1 MAGSKSRKGEI
12 TVNVNNFVLKAEPLE
27 TIEQGLVGTNSFF
40 REMFNISVIDKIIVK
55 PFIVK
60 DLNPLSDISI
70 IVEHKITNKNKEM
83 RFDDDGNLI
92 FKEDDLSRI
101 VLEFFK
107 NKYVNVN
114 EKFAI
119 TLYES
124 SLILICYVEKIT
136 PIDIK
141 SNYTY
146 GIVEFGD

>member
-1 MAGSKSRKGEI
+1 
-12 TVNVNNFVLKAEPLE
+12 
-27 TIEQGLVGTNSFF
+27 
-40 REMFNISVIDKIIVK
+40 
-55 PFIVK
+55 
-60 DLNPLSDISI
+60 
-70 IVEHKITNKNKEM
+70 M

-124 SLILICYVEKIT
+124 SLILIC
-136 PIDIK
+136 
-141 SNYTY
+141 
-146 GIVEFGD
+146 

>member
-1 MAGSKSRKGEI
+1 
-12 TVNVNNFVLKAEPLE
+12 
-27 TIEQGLVGTNSFF
+27 
-40 REMFNISVIDKIIVK
+40 MFNISVIDKIIVK

-70 IVEHKITNKNKEM
+70 IVEHKITSKNKEM
-83 RFDDDGNLI
+83 KFDDDGNLI
-92 FKEDDLSRI
+92 FKEDDLARI

-124 SLILICYVEKIT
+124 SLILIC
-136 PIDIK
+136 
-141 SNYTY
+141 
-146 GIVEFGD
+146 

>member
-1 MAGSKSRKGEI
+1 
-12 TVNVNNFVLKAEPLE
+12 
-27 TIEQGLVGTNSFF
+27 
-40 REMFNISVIDKIIVK
+40 MFNISVIDKIIVK

-124 SLILICYVEKIT
+124 SLILIC
-136 PIDIK
+136 
-141 SNYTY
+141 
-146 GIVEFGD
+146 

>member
-1 MAGSKSRKGEI
+1 
-12 TVNVNNFVLKAEPLE
+12 
-27 TIEQGLVGTNSFF
+27 
-40 REMFNISVIDKIIVK
+40 MFNISVIDKIIVK

-70 IVEHKITNKNKEM
+70 IVEHKITSKNKEM
-83 RFDDDGNLI
+83 KFDDDGNLI
-92 FKEDDLSRI
+92 FKEEDLARI

-124 SLILICYVEKIT
+124 SLILIC
-136 PIDIK
+136 
-141 SNYTY
+141 
-146 GIVEFGD
+146 

>member
-1 MAGSKSRKGEI
+1 
-12 TVNVNNFVLKAEPLE
+12 
-27 TIEQGLVGTNSFF
+27 
-40 REMFNISVIDKIIVK
+40 MFNISVIDKIIVK

-60 DLNPLSDISI
+60 DLNPLSDLSI

-107 NKYVNVN
+107 NKYVNLN

-124 SLILICYVEKIT
+124 SLILIC
-136 PIDIK
+136 
-141 SNYTY
+141 
-146 GIVEFGD
+146 

>member
-1 MAGSKSRKGEI
+1 
-12 TVNVNNFVLKAEPLE
+12 
-27 TIEQGLVGTNSFF
+27 
-40 REMFNISVIDKIIVK
+40 MFNISVIDKIIVK

-107 NKYVNVN
+107 NKYVNLN

-124 SLILICYVEKIT
+124 SLILIC
-136 PIDIK
+136 
-141 SNYTY
+141 
-146 GIVEFGD
+146 

>member
-1 MAGSKSRKGEI
+1 
-12 TVNVNNFVLKAEPLE
+12 
-27 TIEQGLVGTNSFF
+27 
-40 REMFNISVIDKIIVK
+40 MFNISVIDKIIVK

-124 SLILICYVEKIT
+124 SLILI
-136 PIDIK
+136 
-141 SNYTY
+141 
-146 GIVEFGD
+146 F